1 MDRKE
6 EGDVIHAVQT
16 TFAFY
21 NKQLDDLQRGVWSR
35 IVRDSGYTAFQWK
48 DVLRKWFTV
57 GKFAPRPSEI
67 MELLS
72 LNVGVA
78 KAKAEAPPPLTT
90 DCPPDVARAW
100 THWLPI
106 FWGEALPFVSNVIVD
121 EAQAEKYLHLVNHE
135 AKRVNAPESIPD
147 TYKLE
152 EVWGDIQ
159 RESGIRSTS
168 DLIQVSNLVHDEG
181 GSGALPATEEQDSP
195 SDSVREAGGCDSSDE
210 RDTESGKGSLG
221 SSVRGCGLP
230 PEVAQ
235 VSLEIPWNAG

>member
-72 LNVGVA
+72 LNVGAA
-78 KAKAEAPPPLTT
+78 KTKAEAPPPLTT
-90 DCPPDVARAW
+90 DCPPDVAKAW

-159 RESGIRSTS
+159 RESGIRSAS
-168 DLIQVSNLVHDEG
+168 DLIQVSNLVYDKG

-210 RDTESGKGSLG
+210 RDTKSGKGSLG

>member
-21 NKQLDDLQRGVWSR
+21 GKQLDDLQRGVWSR

-72 LNVGVA
+72 LNVGVG
-78 KAKAEAPPPLTT
+78 KTRAEPTAPLTT
-90 DCPPDVARAW
+90 DCPPETAKAW
-100 THWLPI
+100 TYWLPI
-106 FWGEALPFVSNVIVD
+106 FWGEALPFASNVIVD
-121 EAQAEKYLHLVNHE
+121 ESQAEKYLHIVNHE
-135 AKRVNAPESIPD
+135 AKRVNAPESIPNE
-147 TYKLE
+147 YKLE

-159 RESGIRSTS
+159 RQSGIRSAS
-168 DLIQVSNLVHDEG
+168 DPIQVSNLVHDEG
-181 GSGALPATEEQDSP
+181 SNGALSATEEPDSS
-195 SDSVREAGGCDSSDE
+195 SDSVRKAGGCDSSE
-210 RDTESGKGSLG
+210 QGGAEPREGPSGG
-221 SSVRGCGLP
+221 SVRGCGLP
-230 PEVAQ
+230 PEMAQ

>member
-21 NKQLDDLQRGVWSR
+21 GKQLDDLQRGVWSR

-72 LNVGVA
+72 LNVGVG
-78 KAKAEAPPPLTT
+78 KTRAEPTAPLTT
-90 DCPPDVARAW
+90 DCPPETAKAW
-100 THWLPI
+100 TYWLPI
-106 FWGEALPFVSNVIVD
+106 FWGEALPFASNVIVD
-121 EAQAEKYLHLVNHE
+121 ESQAEKYLHIVNHE
-135 AKRVNAPESIPD
+135 AKRVNAPESIPNE
-147 TYKLE
+147 YKLE

-159 RESGIRSTS
+159 RQSGIRSAS
-168 DLIQVSNLVHDEG
+168 DPIQVSNLVHDEG
-181 GSGALPATEEQDSP
+181 SNRALSATKEPDSSG
-195 SDSVREAGGCDSSDE
+195 DSVRKAGGCDSSE
-210 RDTESGKGSLG
+210 QGSAEPREGPSGG
-221 SSVRGCGLP
+221 SVRGCGLP
-230 PEVAQ
+230 PEMAQ

>member
-72 LNVGVA
+72 LNVGAA
-78 KAKAEAPPPLTT
+78 KTKAEAPPPLTT
-90 DCPPDVARAW
+90 DCPPDVAKAW

-159 RESGIRSTS
+159 RESGIRSAS
-168 DLIQVSNLVHDEG
+168 DLIQVSNLVYDKG

>member
-21 NKQLDDLQRGVWSR
+21 GKQLDDLQRGVWSR

-72 LNVGVA
+72 LNVGVG
-78 KAKAEAPPPLTT
+78 KTRAEPTAPLTT
-90 DCPPDVARAW
+90 DCPPETAKAW
-100 THWLPI
+100 TYWLPI
-106 FWGEALPFVSNVIVD
+106 FWGEALPFASNVIVD
-121 EAQAEKYLHLVNHE
+121 ESQAEKYLHIVNHE
-135 AKRVNAPESIPD
+135 AKRVNAPESIPNE
-147 TYKLE
+147 YKLE

-159 RESGIRSTS
+159 RQSGIRSAS
-168 DLIQVSNLVHDEG
+168 DPIQVSNLVHDEG
-181 GSGALPATEEQDSP
+181 SNGALSATKEPDS
-195 SDSVREAGGCDSSDE
+195 SGDSVRKAGGCDSSE
-210 RDTESGKGSLG
+210 QGGAEPRAGPSGGR
-221 SSVRGCGLP
+221 VRGCGLP

>member
-21 NKQLDDLQRGVWSR
+21 GKQLDDLQRGVWSR

-78 KAKAEAPPPLTT
+78 KAKAEASPPLTT
-90 DCPPDVARAW
+90 DCPPDIAKAW

-159 RESGIRSTS
+159 RESGIRSAS

-181 GSGALPATEEQDSP
+181 GSGALPVTKEEDSP

-210 RDTESGKGSLG
+210 RDTESREESLG
-221 SSVRGCGLP
+221 GSVRGCGLP

>member
-21 NKQLDDLQRGVWSR
+21 GKQLDDLQRGVWSR

-72 LNVGVA
+72 LNVGVG
-78 KAKAEAPPPLTT
+78 KTRAEPTAPLTT
-90 DCPPDVARAW
+90 DCPPETAKAW
-100 THWLPI
+100 TYWLPI
-106 FWGEALPFVSNVIVD
+106 FWGEALPFASNVIVD
-121 EAQAEKYLHLVNHE
+121 ESQAEKYLHIVNHE
-135 AKRVNAPESIPD
+135 AKRVNAPESIPNE
-147 TYKLE
+147 YKLE

-159 RESGIRSTS
+159 RQSGIRSAS
-168 DLIQVSNLVHDEG
+168 DPIQVSNLVHDEG
-181 GSGALPATEEQDSP
+181 SNRTLSATKEPDSS
-195 SDSVREAGGCDSSDE
+195 SDSVRKAGGCDSSE
-210 RDTESGKGSLG
+210 QGGAEPREGPSGG
-221 SSVRGCGLP
+221 SVRGCGLP
-230 PEVAQ
+230 PEMAQ

>member
-21 NKQLDDLQRGVWSR
+21 GKQLDDLQRGVWSR

-57 GKFAPRPSEI
+57 GKFAPRPAEI

-72 LNVGVA
+72 LNVGVG
-78 KAKAEAPPPLTT
+78 KTRAEPTAPLTT
-90 DCPPDVARAW
+90 DCPPETAKAW
-100 THWLPI
+100 TYWLPI
-106 FWGEALPFVSNVIVD
+106 FWGEALPFASNVIVD
-121 EAQAEKYLHLVNHE
+121 ESQAEKYLHIVNHE
-135 AKRVNAPESIPD
+135 AKRVNAPESIPNE
-147 TYKLE
+147 YKLE

-159 RESGIRSTS
+159 RQSGIRSAS
-168 DLIQVSNLVHDEG
+168 DPIQVSNLVHDEG
-181 GSGALPATEEQDSP
+181 SNRALSATKEPDSSG
-195 SDSVREAGGCDSSDE
+195 DSVRKAGGCDSSE
-210 RDTESGKGSLG
+210 QGGAEPREGPSGG
-221 SSVRGCGLP
+221 SVRGCGLP
-230 PEVAQ
+230 PEMAQ

>member
-21 NKQLDDLQRGVWSR
+21 GKQLDDLQRGVWSR

-57 GKFAPRPSEI
+57 GKFAPRPAEI

-72 LNVGVA
+72 LNVGVG
-78 KAKAEAPPPLTT
+78 KAKAEPPAPLTT
-90 DCPPDVARAW
+90 DCPPDIARAW
-100 THWLPI
+100 TYWLPI
-106 FWGEALPFVSNVIVD
+106 FWGEALPFASNVTVD
-121 EAQAEKYLHLVNHE
+121 ESQAEKYLHVVNHE
-135 AKRVNAPESIPD
+135 AKKVNAPESIPD
-147 TYKLE
+147 EYKLE

-159 RESGIRSTS
+159 RQSGIRPTS
-168 DLIQVSNLVHDEG
+168 NPVQVSHLVHDERG
-181 GSGALPATEEQDSP
+181 NGALPATKEQDSS
-195 SDSVREAGGCDSSDE
+195 SDSVRKTRGCDSSE
-210 RDTESGKGSLG
+210 QGDTESREEPSG
-221 SSVRGCGLP
+221 SSVRGCSLP

-235 VSLEIPWNAG
+235 ISLEIPWNAG

>member
-21 NKQLDDLQRGVWSR
+21 GKQLDDLQRGVWSR

-72 LNVGVA
+72 LNVGVG
-78 KAKAEAPPPLTT
+78 KKKAEPTAPLTT
-90 DCPPDVARAW
+90 DCPPETAKAW
-100 THWLPI
+100 TYWLPI
-106 FWGEALPFVSNVIVD
+106 FWGEALPFASNVIVD
-121 EAQAEKYLHLVNHE
+121 ESQAEKYLHIVNHE

-147 TYKLE
+147 EYKLE

-159 RESGIRSTS
+159 RQSGIRSAS
-168 DLIQVSNLVHDEG
+168 DSIKVSNFVHDEG
-181 GSGALPATEEQDSP
+181 SNRTLSATKEPDSS
-195 SDSVREAGGCDSSDE
+195 SDSVREAGGCDSPE
-210 RDTESGKGSLG
+210 QGGTESREGPSGG
-221 SSVRGCGLP
+221 SVRGCGLP
-230 PEVAQ
+230 PEMAQ